1 MYSHK
6 KINPMPGQEGRA
18 PVCRLSN
25 VCLVVSRYGIVVTG
39 LEKIQ
44 KYMYHG
50 CDDRNLVTDFG
61 GILCVLKTRAHTI
74 VCLFKKFKSQTMN
87 I

>member
-6 KINPMPGQEGRA
+6 KINPMPGEEGRT
-18 PVCRLSN
+18 PVRRPSN
-25 VCLVVSRYGIVVTG
+25 VSLMIPRYGVIITG

-44 KYMYHG
+44 KYNR

-61 GILCVLKTRAHTI
+61 GIFVLTCVQITHTR
-74 VCLFKKFKSQTMN
+74 VCLLKVKSKTEYLKL
-87 I
+87 